1 MNFSSQLIALGE
13 YLAGEF
19 DNREQAIGEPVW
31 YVHLRMWQRPV
42 NLFAEDSITLF
53 AEQANVINLDKPYRQ
68 RIMRLRQ
75 NVNSDTSLEVQYYM
89 PQDPDVL
96 RGAGNNPGLL
106 NTLTPEQLDLLP
118 GCILTVTQETLAGDR
133 YKFTATP
140 QPESRCSFTY
150 LGNSAY
156 VSLGFET
163 TGAEFHSYDKGIDPA
178 TGKAT
183 WGAIMGPY
191 RYTKRNQYFIR

>member
-1 MNFSSQLIALGE
+1 MNFSPQLIALGE

-31 YVHLRMWQRPV
+31 YVHLRLWQRPV
-42 NLFAEDSITLF
+42 NLFTEDSITLF

-68 RIMRLRQ
+68 RIIRLRQ
-75 NVNSDTSLEVQYYM
+75 RSDSDISLEVQYYM
-89 PQDPDVL
+89 PQDPGTL
-96 RGAGNNPGLL
+96 IGAGHNPTLL

-118 GCILTVTQETLAGDR
+118 GCILTVTQETLARDR
-133 YKFTATP
+133 YKFTTTP
-140 QPESRCSFTY
+140 LPETRCSFSY
-150 LGNSAY
+150 LGNSVY
-156 VSLGFET
+156 VSLGFEAT
-163 TGAEFHSYDKGIDPA
+163 AAEFHSYDKGIDPA

-191 RYTKRNQYFIR
+191 RYTKRNQYSIS